1 MGLLDLNN
9 DIIPIEQIL
18 ESNGWRLIQTIKQAK
33 PHKRGLY
40 YQNVVIENYTIRVA
54 RLNMGR
60 FHEGNYY
67 IYLDFWPKGYSYV
80 SWDDRHFT
88 LRKNLMKIDIRHY
101 CEGREHG
108 QMRVFYARPGSES
121 EILNLIDDATNK
133 MYTNFNAL
141 KEKYKGKDY
150 I

>member
-1 MGLLDLNN
+1 MGLLDLN
-9 DIIPIEQIL
+9 DTIPIEQIL
-18 ESNGWRLIQTIKQAK
+18 EANGWRLMHTTKHAK

-40 YQNVVIENYTIRVA
+40 YQELTIENYTIKVA

-60 FHEGNYY
+60 FHKGNYY
-67 IYLDFWPKGYSYV
+67 IYLDFWPKGYRYV
-80 SWDDRHFT
+80 SWDDRYFT
-88 LRKNLMKIDIRHY
+88 LRKNLMKINIMHY
-101 CEGREHG
+101 YEGNEHG
-108 QMRVFYARPGSES
+108 QMRVFYARPGNES

-133 MYTNFNAL
+133 MYTDFNAL

>member
-1 MGLLDLNN
+1 MGLLDLN
-9 DIIPIEQIL
+9 DTIPIEQIL
-18 ESNGWRLIQTIKQAK
+18 EANGWRLIQTTKQAK

-40 YQNVVIENYTIRVA
+40 YQNVAIENYTIRVA
-54 RLNMGR
+54 RLSMGR
-60 FHEGNYY
+60 SHESNYY

-101 CEGREHG
+101 REGHEHG

-133 MYTNFNAL
+133 MYTDFNAL

>member
-9 DIIPIEQIL
+9 EIPIETLL
-18 ESNGWRLIQTIKQAK
+18 ECNGWTRTHTTKHAK

-40 YQNVVIENYTIRVA
+40 YQELIIENYTIKVA

-60 FHEGNYY
+60 SHEGNYY
-67 IYLDFWPKGYSYV
+67 IYLDFWPKGYRYV
-80 SWDDRHFT
+80 SWDDRYFT
-88 LRKNLMKIDIRHY
+88 LRKNLMRINIMHY
-101 CEGREHG
+101 YEGSEHG
-108 QMRVFYARPGSES
+108 QMRVFYARPENES
-121 EILNLIDDATNK
+121 EIFNLIDDATNK
-133 MYTNFNAL
+133 MYDDFNTL